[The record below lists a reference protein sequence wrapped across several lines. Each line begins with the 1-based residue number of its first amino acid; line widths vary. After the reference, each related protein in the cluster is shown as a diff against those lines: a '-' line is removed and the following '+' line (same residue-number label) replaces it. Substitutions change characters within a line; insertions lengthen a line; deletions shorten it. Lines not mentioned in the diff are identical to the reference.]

1 MQNATNV
8 NGVAIVSVKGRG
20 YRIHFWYT
28 SKYDATSLVKIII

>member
-8 NGVAIVSVKGRG
+8 NSVAIVSVKGRG

-28 SKYDATSLVKIII
+28 SKYAISLVKIII